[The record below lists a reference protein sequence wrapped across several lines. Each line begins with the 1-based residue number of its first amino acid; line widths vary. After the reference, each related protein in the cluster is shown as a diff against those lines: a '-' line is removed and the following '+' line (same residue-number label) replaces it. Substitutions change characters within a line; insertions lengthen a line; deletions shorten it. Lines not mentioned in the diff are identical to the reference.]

1 MNVGVGGMVTA
12 AALRGTVPRRAK
24 IVLSARETTLKKVFS
39 ILKSP
44 IYPDV
49 VIVHPDRFC

>member
-12 AALRGTVPRRAK
+12 AALRGTVPHRAK